1 MANSTISKIWPL
13 LKATFEG
20 FNDNNSL
27 LLAAALAFN
36 AIFSIPPLLVIII
49 QAAGFF
55 LGEKAVSG
63 ELSEQISSAIGP
75 NAAQSIEEIVQN
87 AAISEAGGIAFWI
100 GIGTLIFA
108 STTFFATLQQSL
120 NTVWNLKPKPTNG
133 IIKMLQVRLFSF
145 GIVLSI
151 AFLMLLSLLVS
162 TIIAFLSEYIT
173 RAFPEISVV
182 FISLVDI
189 VISISIITIL
199 FALMF
204 KFLPDAIIRWRDVW
218 VGALITALLFVIGK
232 YLISWF
238 IGTSDPGSAYGAAGS
253 IVVILMWIYY
263 TSAIVLVGAEI
274 TQQYATV
281 FGRQIVPKAH
291 AVFYKEQEIVEHPKF
306 TKHKEGTGRPR
317 AEGRFKQEG

>member
-1 MANSTISKIWPL
+1 MANSTVSKIWPL
-13 LKATFEG
+13 LKTTFNG

-75 NAAQSIEEIVQN
+75 NAAESIESIIQN
-87 AAISEAGGIAFWI
+87 AAISDAGGIAFWI

-133 IIKMLQVRLFSF
+133 IVKMLQVRLFSF
-145 GIVLSI
+145 GIVLSM

-162 TIIAFLSEYIT
+162 TIIAFLSDYIT
-173 RAFPEISVV
+173 SAFPEVSVFFISVV
-182 FISLVDI
+182 DI
-189 VISISIITIL
+189 TISISIVTIL
-199 FALMF
+199 FALIF
-204 KFLPDAIIRWRDVW
+204 KFLPDAVIRWRDVW
-218 VGALITALLFVIGK
+218 VGALITALLFVLGK

-253 IVVILMWIYY
+253 IIVILVWIYY
-263 TSAIVLVGAEI
+263 TSAIVLFGAEF

-281 FGRQIVPKAH
+281 FGHNIMPKAH

-306 TKHKEGTGRPR
+306 EKHKQGTGRPR
-317 AEGRFKQEG
+317 AEGRFNQEE